1 MAIHKEK
8 INPEDDLGFGTQPV
22 MKSQPVINKDGSIN
36 VKRTGLPFF
45 STSNN
50 YHSLITM
57 SWRKFW
63 TIVFTGYFI
72 VNILFAFLYVSLG
85 PDVLDGKSGNTG
97 FDRFMDAFFFSA
109 QTIST
114 VGYGHISPKG
124 MIANSVAALESM
136 MGLLAFALAT
146 GLLYGRFSRP
156 SAKILYSEKVLVAPY
171 RDNGWGLM
179 FRLANLRRN
188 ILIDLEMEVVFGYNE
203 EVNGKVI
210 RKFFQLELERKFVSI
225 LTLNWTVVH
234 PLDENSPLK
243 DMTQEE
249 LERTQAS
256 LSVILKTFD
265 DTFSQTIHSRT
276 SYIYSDVVWG
286 AKFIPAF
293 ERNADGQVVLDL
305 SKISEYEMV
314 DKMQDK
320 QL

>member
-22 MKSQPVINKDGSIN
+22 IKSQPVINKDGTIN

-45 STSNN
+45 TTSNN

-63 TIVFTGYFI
+63 FIVFSCYFI
-72 VNILFAFLYVSLG
+72 VNIIFAFIYFLLG
-85 PDVLDGKSGNTG
+85 PDVLDGKSGNTD
-97 FDRFMDAFFFSA
+97 FDRFMDSFFFSA

-114 VGYGHISPKG
+114 VGYGHISPRG
-124 MIANSVAALESM
+124 IIPNTIAALESM

-156 SAKILYSEKVLVAPY
+156 SAKIMYSRNVLIAPY
-171 RDNGWGLM
+171 RDGGKGLM
-179 FRLANLRRN
+179 FRLANERRN
-188 ILIDLEMEVVFGYNE
+188 ILIDLEMEVVFSYNDE
-203 EVNGKVI
+203 ENGKTV
-210 RKFFQLELERKFVSI
+210 RKFFQLELERTRVSI

-234 PLDENSPLK
+234 PLDENSPIK
-243 DMTQEE
+243 DITPEE
-249 LERTQAS
+249 LERRQAG

-276 SYIYSDVVWG
+276 SYQYDDFVWD
-286 AKFIPAF
+286 AKFKPAF
-293 ERNADGQVVLDL
+293 ERDETGRVVLDL
-305 SKISEYEMV
+305 SRISAYDMV
-314 DKMQDK
+314 GH
-320 QL
+320 